1 MLNEKV
7 LIVDDDESVRWVLKK
22 SLEKDGIETAL
33 AKDGAEALERIKE
46 GDTAIMLMDIRM
58 PGMGG
63 FEALEKI
70 REEGRGISVII
81 MTAQATMQNAIEAM
95 RRGAFDYITK
105 PFDLDEVNILV
116 RKAIEVRRLSLE
128 VNALRAEVRE
138 KYEGGLVGNTPAM
151 QEIYKTIGRV
161 AESDATVLVHGE
173 SGTGKELVARA
184 IHYHSK
190 RAGRPFVAVNSAAIP
205 SELLESELFGHE
217 KGAFTGAV
225 ARKMGKFE
233 AAAGGTLF
241 LDEIGDMNLPL
252 QGKLLRVLQEREF
265 ERVGGTEPIKTDV
278 RVIAATHQNL
288 EKAVREK
295 RFREDLFY
303 RLNVIQI
310 NIPPLRKRKDDITP
324 LAEYFMQKYQP
335 GPGKTKIL
343 TPGAQDPPGLR
354 LARQCARTRECHP
367 ACYHARPGDKIF
379 PDALPP
385 QIFKPGQGAHLS
397 FENLLEEKL
406 ADLVERMGGLE
417 RGEIY
422 SMVLQRVEKPLVT
435 LVLKKTDGNQVRAA
449 HLLGIN
455 RNTLRKK
462 IKELGIKGPFNE
474 GGEEG
479 RKRKSDGLCCRS
491 RFHHILGWAMYFS
504 PAFGFRAR

>member
-1 MLNEKV
+1 MINEKV

-22 SLEKDGIETAL
+22 SLEKEGIEAYA
-33 AKDGAEALERIKE
+33 AKDASEAFERLRE
-46 GDTAIMLMDIRM
+46 NDVAIVLMDIRM
-58 PGMGG
+58 PGMSG
-63 FEALEKI
+63 FEALDRIQSEK
-70 REEGRGISVII
+70 RGVSVII

-105 PFDLDEVNILV
+105 PFDLDEVNILI
-116 RKAIEVRRLSLE
+116 RKAIDVRRLSQE
-128 VNALRAEVRE
+128 VDTLRAEVRE
-138 KYEGGLVGNTPAM
+138 KYEGGLVGNTAAM
-151 QEIYKTIGRV
+151 REIYKTIGRV
-161 AESDATVLVHGE
+161 AESDATVLINGE

-217 KGAFTGAV
+217 KGSFTGAV
-225 ARKMGKFE
+225 SRKIGKFE

-252 QGKLLRVLQEREF
+252 QGKLLRVLQEKEF

-278 RVIAATHQNL
+278 RVLAATHQNL

-310 NIPPLRKRKDDITP
+310 NIPPLRRRKDDIVP
-324 LAEYFMQKYQP
+324 LAEFFMQKYQT
-335 GPGKTKIL
+335 GDAKKKIL
-343 TPGAQDPPGLR
+343 TLETLKVLRAYDWPGNV
-354 LARQCARTRECHP
+354 RELEN
-367 ACYHARPGDKIF
+367 AIQRAITLSQADKIF

-385 QIFKPGQGAHLS
+385 QIFKPGQGTHLS
-397 FENLLEEKL
+397 FESFLEEKL

-417 RGEIY
+417 RGDIY
-422 SMVLQRVEKPLVT
+422 SLVLQRVEKPLIT
-435 LVLKKTDGNQVRAA
+435 LVLKKTEGNQVRAA

-462 IKELGIKGPFNE
+462 IKDLRIKGSFAGEQEN
-474 GGEEG
+474 GEET
-479 RKRKSDGLCCRS
+479 
-491 RFHHILGWAMYFS
+491 
-504 PAFGFRAR
+504 

>member
-1 MLNEKV
+1 MINEKV

-22 SLEKDGIETAL
+22 SLEKAGIEAY
-33 AKDGAEALERIKE
+33 AVKDAHEAFDRLKE
-46 GDTAIMLMDIRM
+46 NDIAVVLMDIRM
-58 PGMGG
+58 PGMTG
-63 FEALEKI
+63 FEALDRI
-70 REEGRGISVII
+70 QSEGRGVSVII

-116 RKAIEVRRLSLE
+116 GKALEVRRLSQE

-138 KYEGGLVGNTPAM
+138 KYEGGLVGNTAAM

-161 AESDATVLVHGE
+161 AESDATVLINGE

-190 RAGRPFVAVNSAAIP
+190 RAGRPFIAVNSAAIP

-217 KGAFTGAV
+217 KGAFTGAIG
-225 ARKMGKFE
+225 RKIGKFE

-252 QGKLLRVLQEREF
+252 QGKLLRVLQEKEF

-278 RVIAATHQNL
+278 RVLAATHQNL
-288 EKAVREK
+288 EKGVREK

-310 NIPPLRKRKDDITP
+310 NIPPLRKRKDDIVP
-324 LAEYFMQKYQP
+324 LAEFFMQKYQA
-335 GPGKTKIL
+335 GDGKKKIL
-343 TPGAQDPPGLR
+343 TPETLKALRAYDWPGNV
-354 LARQCARTRECHP
+354 RELEN
-367 ACYHARPGDKIF
+367 AVQRAITLSQADKIF

-397 FENLLEEKL
+397 FENFLEEKL

-417 RGEIY
+417 RGDIY
-422 SMVLQRVEKPLVT
+422 SMVLQRVEKPLIT
-435 LVLKKTDGNQVRAA
+435 LVLKRTDGNQVRAA

-462 IKELGIKGPFNE
+462 IKDLGIKGALNGRE
-474 GGEEG
+474 ENGE
-479 RKRKSDGLCCRS
+479 D
-491 RFHHILGWAMYFS
+491 A
-504 PAFGFRAR
+504 

>member
-1 MLNEKV
+1 MTNEKI

-22 SLEKDGIETAL
+22 SLEKEGIQAVL
-33 AKDGAEALERIKE
+33 AKDGNEALERLKE
-46 GDTAIMLMDIRM
+46 GDIAVVLMDIRM
-58 PGMGG
+58 PGMSG
-63 FEALEKI
+63 LDVLDKI
-70 REEGRGISVII
+70 QSEERDSSVII

-95 RRGAFDYITK
+95 RRGAFEYITK

-116 RKAIEVRRLSLE
+116 RKAIDVRRLSQE
-128 VNALRAEVRE
+128 VTALRAEVRE
-138 KYEGGLVGNTPAM
+138 KYEGGLVGNTAAM

-161 AESDATVLVHGE
+161 AESDATVLIHGE

-217 KGAFTGAV
+217 KGSFTGAIG
-225 ARKMGKFE
+225 RKIGKFE

-241 LDEIGDMNLPL
+241 LDEIGDMDLPL

-265 ERVGGTEPIKTDV
+265 ERVGGTEAIKTDV
-278 RVIAATHQNL
+278 RVLAATHHNL
-288 EKAVREK
+288 ERMVREK
-295 RFREDLFY
+295 QFREDLLY

-310 NIPPLRKRKDDITP
+310 NIPSLRKRKDDIVP
-324 LAEYFMQKYQP
+324 LAEFFMQKYQASDA
-335 GPGKTKIL
+335 KKKIL
-343 TPGAQDPPGLR
+343 TPETLKALRAYDWPGNV
-354 LARQCARTRECHP
+354 RELEI
-367 ACYHARPGDKIF
+367 AVQRAITLSQGDKIF

-397 FENLLEEKL
+397 FENFLEEKL

-417 RGEIY
+417 RGDIY
-422 SMVLQRVEKPLVT
+422 TMVLQRVEKPLIT
-435 LVLKKTDGNQVRAA
+435 LVLKKTEGNQVRAA
-449 HLLGIN
+449 NLLGIN

-462 IKELGIKGPFNE
+462 IKELGVRGPFSGE
-474 GGEEG
+474 GEKPEE
-479 RKRKSDGLCCRS
+479 DDEE
-491 RFHHILGWAMYFS
+491 
-504 PAFGFRAR
+504 

>member
-1 MLNEKV
+1 MSNEKV

-22 SLEKDGIETAL
+22 SLEKDGMETAL
-33 AKDGAEALERIKE
+33 AKNAAEALERIGE
-46 GDTAIMLMDIRM
+46 GDIAVALMDIRM
-58 PGMGG
+58 PGMSG
-63 FEALEKI
+63 FEALEQI
-70 REEGRGISVII
+70 QTGGSAVSVII

-116 RKAIEVRRLSLE
+116 RKAIDVRRLSLE
-128 VNALRAEVRE
+128 VNVLRAEVRE
-138 KYEGGLVGNTPAM
+138 KYEGGLVGNTSAM

-161 AESDATVLVHGE
+161 AESDATVLIHGE

-217 KGAFTGAV
+217 KGSFTGAV
-225 ARKMGKFE
+225 ARKIGKFE

-265 ERVGGTEPIKTDV
+265 ERVGGTEAIKTEV
-278 RVIAATHQNL
+278 RVIAATHRNL
-288 EKAVREK
+288 EKFVREK

-310 NIPPLRKRKDDITP
+310 NIPPLRKRKDDIPP
-324 LAEYFMQKYQP
+324 LADFFMQKHQTA
-335 GPGKTKIL
+335 PGKARVL
-343 TPGAQDPPGLR
+343 TPETLKVLRAYDWPGNV
-354 LARQCARTRECHP
+354 RELEN
-367 ACYHARPGDKIF
+367 AIQRAITLSPGDKIF

-385 QIFKPGQGAHLS
+385 QIFKPGHGVGLS
-397 FENLLEEKL
+397 FENFLEEKL
-406 ADLVERMGGLE
+406 ADLVDRMGGLE
-417 RGEIY
+417 TGDIH
-422 SMVLQRVEKPLVT
+422 SLVIQRVEKPLIT
-435 LVLKKTDGNQVRAA
+435 LVLKKTEGNQVRAA
-449 HLLGIN
+449 NLLGIN

-462 IKELGIKGPFNE
+462 IKELGIKGPFGAAEDE
-474 GGEEG
+474 GSEEEE
-479 RKRKSDGLCCRS
+479 
-491 RFHHILGWAMYFS
+491 
-504 PAFGFRAR
+504 

>member
-1 MLNEKV
+1 MMNEKI

-22 SLEKDGIETAL
+22 ALEKDGMETVL
-33 AKDGAEALERIKE
+33 ARNAQEGLDRINE
-46 GDTAIMLMDIRM
+46 GDIAVALMDIRM
-58 PGMGG
+58 PGMSG
-63 FEALEKI
+63 FEALAKI
-70 REEGRGISVII
+70 QEAGKNISVII

-105 PFDLDEVNILV
+105 PFDLDEVSILV
-116 RKAIEVRRLSLE
+116 RKAMDVRRLSLE
-128 VNALRAEVRE
+128 VNALRAEVRG

-161 AESDATVLVHGE
+161 AESDATVLIHGE

-190 RAGRPFVAVNSAAIP
+190 RAGRPFMAVNSAAIP

-217 KGAFTGAV
+217 KGSFTGAV
-225 ARKMGKFE
+225 ARKIGKFE

-265 ERVGGTEPIKTDV
+265 ERVGGTESIKTDV
-278 RVIAATHQNL
+278 RVIAATHQDL
-288 EKAVREK
+288 DKAVREK
-295 RFREDLFY
+295 QFREDLFY

-310 NIPPLRKRKDDITP
+310 NIPPLRKRKDDIIP
-324 LAEYFMQKYQP
+324 LAEYFVQKHQSVS
-335 GPGKTKIL
+335 GKAKIL
-343 TPGAQDPPGLR
+343 TPETLKILRAYDWPGNVRELENAIQRAMTLAQ
-354 LARQCARTRECHP
+354 
-367 ACYHARPGDKIF
+367 GDKVF

-385 QIFKPGQGAHLS
+385 QVFRPSQGAPLS
-397 FENLLEEKL
+397 FENFLEEKL

-417 RGEIY
+417 QGDIY
-422 SMVLQRVEKPLVT
+422 SMVLQRVEKPLLT
-435 LVLKKTDGNQVRAA
+435 LVLKKTEGNQVRAA
-449 HLLGIN
+449 NLLGIN

-462 IKELGIKGPFNE
+462 IKELGIKGPFS
-474 GGEEG
+474 GEEDEEFTD
-479 RKRKSDGLCCRS
+479 R
-491 RFHHILGWAMYFS
+491 
-504 PAFGFRAR
+504 

>member
-1 MLNEKV
+1 
-7 LIVDDDESVRWVLKK
+7 
-22 SLEKDGIETAL
+22 
-33 AKDGAEALERIKE
+33 
-46 GDTAIMLMDIRM
+46 
-58 PGMGG
+58 
-63 FEALEKI
+63 
-70 REEGRGISVII
+70 
-81 MTAQATMQNAIEAM
+81 M

-116 RKAIEVRRLSLE
+116 RKAVEVRRLSEE

-161 AESDATVLVHGE
+161 AESDATVLIHGE

-225 ARKMGKFE
+225 IRKIGKFE
-233 AAAGGTLF
+233 AAAGGTMF
-241 LDEIGDMNLPL
+241 LDEIGDMSLPL

-265 ERVGGTEPIKTDV
+265 ERVGGTESIRTDV

-303 RLNVIQI
+303 RLNVIQL
-310 NIPPLRKRKDDITP
+310 NIPPLRKRKDDIAP
-324 LAEYFMQKYQP
+324 LAEYFMQKHQA
-335 GPGKTKIL
+335 GQGKPRVL
-343 TPGAQDPPGLR
+343 TPETLKALRAYDWPGNV
-354 LARQCARTRECHP
+354 RELEN
-367 ACYHARPGDKIF
+367 AVQRAITLSQGDKIF

-385 QIFKPGQGAHLS
+385 QIFKPGHGVALS
-397 FENLLEEKL
+397 FENFLEEKL
-406 ADLVERMGGLE
+406 TDLVDRMGGLE
-417 RGEIY
+417 VGDIY
-422 SMVLQRVEKPLVT
+422 SMVVQRVEKPLIT
-435 LVLKKTDGNQVRAA
+435 LVLKKTEGNQVRAA
-449 HLLGIN
+449 NLLGIN

-462 IKELGIKGPFNE
+462 IKELGIKVHFAE
-474 GGEEG
+474 DEREQEE
-479 RKRKSDGLCCRS
+479 DDQ
-491 RFHHILGWAMYFS
+491 
-504 PAFGFRAR
+504 